1 MARQSFVFIGIL
13 ATSITVCSLAAGPVA
28 AQAPAAATKPTG
40 TPTKAYVQ
48 PKTPDGQPDISG
60 YWTNATYVPL
70 ERPQG
75 VTKEFYTPEEMAKIE
90 RDAALRESELAE
102 PGTQR
107 DVHYSNAQFGLQFSQ
122 GTFASN
128 LRTGMIV
135 DPPDGRIP
143 PQIPEAVQ
151 RNAAIAA
158 ARTARADL
166 GVSHLDLP
174 LAARCLTTT
183 ADGPPH
189 IGNND
194 LSNFQFIQ
202 SPGHVTIL
210 VERGHT
216 VRVIPLDGRPFP
228 SSKVRGWF
236 GFSRGHWEGNT
247 LVVETRNSNGRVQAS
262 SQLQI
267 KGGSDDMQVIE
278 RFTRVSPDRI
288 DYRFTVNDPKTWAR
302 SFSAEG
308 PFERLEPQG
317 PIFEYACHEGNYG
330 MMNILAGAR
339 AQEKAAAEAGKKR
352 SN

>member
-1 MARQSFVFIGIL
+1 MARQSLILMSIL
-13 ATSITVCSLAAGPVA
+13 ATVCSLATGPVA
-28 AQAPAAATKPTG
+28 AQTPAAATKPNG

-70 ERPQG
+70 ERPKG

-90 RDAALRESELAE
+90 RDAALRESEQTV
-102 PGTQR
+102 PGTPR
-107 DVHYSNAQFGLQFSQ
+107 DVHYSGAQFGIERSQ
-122 GTFASN
+122 ATFASN
-128 LRTGMIV
+128 LRTGLIV

-143 PQIPEAVQ
+143 PQIPEAAK

-158 ARTARADL
+158 ARTRSDL
-166 GVSHLDLP
+166 GMSHLDLP
-174 LAARCLTTT
+174 LTARCLVTT

-189 IGNND
+189 IGYND
-194 LSNFQFIQ
+194 LSNYQFIQ
-202 SPGHVTIL
+202 SPGYVTIL
-210 VERGHT
+210 VERGRT
-216 VRVIPLDGRPFP
+216 VRIIPLDGRPFP
-228 SSKVRGWF
+228 SSNVRSWF
-236 GFSRGHWEGNT
+236 GTSRGHWEGNT

-262 SQLQI
+262 AQLQI
-267 KGGSDDMQVIE
+267 KGGSEDMRIIE

-288 DYRFTVNDPKTWAR
+288 DYRFTVDDPKTWAR
-302 SFSAEG
+302 SFTAEG

-330 MMNILAGAR
+330 MLNILRGAR
-339 AQEKAAAEAGKKR
+339 AQEKAAELRKKG

>member
-1 MARQSFVFIGIL
+1 MARRSLIL
-13 ATSITVCSLAAGPVA
+13 WVSWPRRSRSARWPLAPSPRRRPRRRRNRTARRPS
-28 AQAPAAATKPTG
+28 P
-40 TPTKAYVQ
+40 YVQ

-70 ERPQG
+70 ERPKG
-75 VTKEFYTPEEMAKIE
+75 VNKEFYTPEEMAKIE

-102 PGTQR
+102 PGTPR

-128 LRTGMIV
+128 LRTGLIV

-143 PQIPEAVQ
+143 PQIPEAVK

-158 ARTARADL
+158 ARTDL
-166 GVSHLDLP
+166 VASHLDLS

-194 LSNFQFIQ
+194 LSNYQFIQ

-210 VERGHT
+210 IERGRT
-216 VRVIPLDGRPFP
+216 ARVIPLDGRPFP

-267 KGGSDDMQVIE
+267 KGGSEDIRVVE

-288 DYRFTVNDPKTWAR
+288 DYRFTVDDPKTWAR
-302 SFSAEG
+302 SFTAEG

-317 PIFEYACHEGNYG
+317 PIFEYACHEGNLG
-330 MMNILAGAR
+330 MMGILSGAR
-339 AQEKAAAEAGKKR
+339 AQEKAAEEARKKP

>member
-1 MARQSFVFIGIL
+1 MVRQSFMFMRTL
-13 ATSITVCSLAAGPVA
+13 AAAVAVCSLAAGAVA
-28 AQAPAAATKPTG
+28 AQAPSAAAKPNG
-40 TPTKAYVQ
+40 TPAKAYV
-48 PKTPDGQPDISG
+48 PSKTPDGQPDISG

-70 ERPQG
+70 ERPKG

-90 RDAALRESELAE
+90 RDAALRENEQTV
-102 PGTQR
+102 PGTTR
-107 DVHYSNAQFGLQFSQ
+107 DVHYSGAQFGIERSQ
-122 GTFASN
+122 ATFARN
-128 LRTGMIV
+128 LRTGLIV

-143 PQIPEAVQ
+143 PQIPEALK

-158 ARTARADL
+158 ARSDVVA
-166 GVSHLDLP
+166 SHLDLP
-174 LAARCLTTT
+174 LTARCLATTG
-183 ADGPPH
+183 DGPPH

-194 LSNFQFIQ
+194 LSNYQFIQ
-202 SPGHVTIL
+202 SPGYVTIL

-216 VRVIPLDGRPFP
+216 ARLVPLDGRPFP
-228 SSKVRGWF
+228 SSNVRGWF
-236 GFSRGHWEGNT
+236 GISRGHWEGNT

-267 KGGSDDMQVIE
+267 KGGSEDMRIIE

-288 DYRFTVNDPKTWAR
+288 DYRFTVDDPKTWAR
-302 SFSAEG
+302 SFTAEG

-330 MMNILAGAR
+330 MMNILSGAR
-339 AQEKAAAEAGKKR
+339 AQEKAAEEAGKKK

>member
-1 MARQSFVFIGIL
+1 MARQSLSLLGIL
-13 ATSITVCSLAAGPVA
+13 ATAIAIGSLVTGPVA
-28 AQAPAAATKPTG
+28 AQTSAAATKPNG
-40 TPTKAYVQ
+40 TPAKSYVQ

-70 ERPQG
+70 ERPKG
-75 VTKEFYTPEEMAKIE
+75 VTKEFYTPDEMAKIE

-102 PGTQR
+102 PGTPR

-128 LRTGMIV
+128 LRTGLIV

-166 GVSHLDLP
+166 GLSHLDLP

-194 LSNFQFIQ
+194 LSNYQFIQ

-210 VERGHT
+210 VERGRT
-216 VRVIPLDGRPFP
+216 ARVIPLDGRPFP

-267 KGGSDDMQVIE
+267 KGGSEDIRVTE

-288 DYRFTVNDPKTWAR
+288 DYRFTVDDPKTWAR
-302 SFSAEG
+302 SFTAEG
-308 PFERLEPQG
+308 PFERLAPQG
-317 PIFEYACHEGNYG
+317 PIFEYACHEGNHG
-330 MMNILAGAR
+330 MMGILSGAR
-339 AQEKAAAEAGKKR
+339 AQEKAAEEARKKP

>member
-1 MARQSFVFIGIL
+1 MPIA
-13 ATSITVCSLAAGPVA
+13 VCSLDTVPVA
-28 AQAPAAATKPTG
+28 AQAPAAATKPNG
-40 TPTKAYVQ
+40 TPTKPYVQ

-70 ERPQG
+70 ERPKG

-102 PGTQR
+102 PGTPR

-128 LRTGMIV
+128 LRTGLIV

-158 ARTARADL
+158 ARTAGTAPPGSTRADPA
-166 GVSHLDLP
+166 VSYLDLP

-194 LSNFQFIQ
+194 LSNYQFIQ

-216 VRVIPLDGRPFP
+216 ARVIPLDGRPFP

-236 GFSRGHWEGNT
+236 GSSRGHWEGNT
-247 LVVETRNSNGRVQAS
+247 LVVETRNSNGRIQAS

-267 KGGSDDMQVIE
+267 KGGSEDMRIIE

-288 DYRFTVNDPKTWAR
+288 DYRFTVDDPKTWAR
-302 SFSAEG
+302 SFTAEG
-308 PFERLEPQG
+308 PFERLEVQG
-317 PIFEYACHEGNYG
+317 PIFEYACHEGNRG
-330 MMNILAGAR
+330 MMNILTGAR
-339 AQEKAAAEAGKKR
+339 AQEKAAEEVGKKR

>member
-1 MARQSFVFIGIL
+1 MARQSRILMGIS
-13 ATSITVCSLAAGPVA
+13 AAAIAVCSLAAGPVA
-28 AQAPAAATKPTG
+28 AQAPKAAP
-40 TPTKAYVQ
+40 KAYVQ

-60 YWTNATYVPL
+60 FWTNATYVPL
-70 ERPQG
+70 ERPKG

-90 RDAALRESELAE
+90 RDAAVREAELAE

-128 LRTGMIV
+128 LRTGLIV

-158 ARTARADL
+158 ARKARADL

-194 LSNFQFIQ
+194 LSNYQFIQ
-202 SPGHVTIL
+202 SPGYVTIL
-210 VERGHT
+210 VERGRT
-216 VRVIPLDGRPFP
+216 ARIIPLDGRPFP
-228 SSKVRGWF
+228 SSKLRNWF
-236 GFSRGHWEGNT
+236 GSSRGHWEGNT

-267 KGGSDDMQVIE
+267 KGGSEDIRVIE
-278 RFTRVSPDRI
+278 RFTRVSADRI
-288 DYRFTVNDPKTWAR
+288 DYRFTVDDPKTWAR

-317 PIFEYACHEGNYG
+317 PIFEYACHEGNLG
-330 MMNILAGAR
+330 MMGILSGAR
-339 AQEKAAAEAGKKR
+339 ADEKAAEEARKKR

>member
-1 MARQSFVFIGIL
+1 MARQSLILIGIP
-13 ATSITVCSLAAGPVA
+13 ATAIAVCSLATGPVA
-28 AQAPAAATKPTG
+28 AQALKAPTR
-40 TPTKAYVQ
+40 AYVQ

-60 YWTNATYVPL
+60 FWTNATYVPL
-70 ERPQG
+70 ERPKG
-75 VTKEFYTPEEMAKIE
+75 VAKEFYTPEEMAKIE

-122 GTFASN
+122 GTFARN
-128 LRTGMIV
+128 LRTGLIV

-151 RNAAIAA
+151 RNAAIAS
-158 ARTARADL
+158 ARKARADL

-194 LSNFQFIQ
+194 LSNYQFIQ
-202 SPGHVTIL
+202 SPGYVTIL
-210 VERGHT
+210 IERGRT
-216 VRVIPLDGRPFP
+216 ARIIPLDGRPFP
-228 SSKVRGWF
+228 SSKVRNWF
-236 GFSRGHWEGNT
+236 GSSRGHWEGNT

-267 KGGSDDMQVIE
+267 KGGSEDIRVVE

-288 DYRFTVNDPKTWAR
+288 DYRFTVDDSKTWAR
-302 SFSAEG
+302 SFTAEG

-317 PIFEYACHEGNYG
+317 PIFEYACHEGNLG
-330 MMNILAGAR
+330 MMGILSGAR
-339 AQEKAAAEAGKKR
+339 ADEKAAEEARKKR

>member
-1 MARQSFVFIGIL
+1 MARQSRILIGIS
-13 ATSITVCSLAAGPVA
+13 AAAIAVCSLATGPVA
-28 AQAPAAATKPTG
+28 AQAPKAA
-40 TPTKAYVQ
+40 TKAYVQ

-60 YWTNATYVPL
+60 FWTNATYVPL
-70 ERPQG
+70 ERPKG

-90 RDAALRESELAE
+90 RDAAVREAELAE

-128 LRTGMIV
+128 LRTGLIV

-158 ARTARADL
+158 ARKARADL

-194 LSNFQFIQ
+194 LSNYQFIQ
-202 SPGHVTIL
+202 SPGYVTIL
-210 VERGHT
+210 VERGRT
-216 VRVIPLDGRPFP
+216 ARIIPLDGRPFP
-228 SSKVRGWF
+228 SSKLRNWF
-236 GFSRGHWEGNT
+236 GSSRGHWEGNT

-267 KGGSDDMQVIE
+267 KGGSEDIRVIE
-278 RFTRVSPDRI
+278 RFTRVSADRI
-288 DYRFTVNDPKTWAR
+288 DYRFTVDDPKTWAR

-317 PIFEYACHEGNYG
+317 PIFEYACHEGNLG
-330 MMNILAGAR
+330 MMGILSGAR
-339 AQEKAAAEAGKKR
+339 ADEKAAEEARKKR

>member
-1 MARQSFVFIGIL
+1 M
-13 ATSITVCSLAAGPVA
+13 
-28 AQAPAAATKPTG
+28 
-40 TPTKAYVQ
+40 
-48 PKTPDGQPDISG
+48 
-60 YWTNATYVPL
+60 
-70 ERPQG
+70 
-75 VTKEFYTPEEMAKIE
+75 
-90 RDAALRESELAE
+90 
-102 PGTQR
+102 
-107 DVHYSNAQFGLQFSQ
+107 
-122 GTFASN
+122 
-128 LRTGMIV
+128 
-135 DPPDGRIP
+135 
-143 PQIPEAVQ
+143 
-151 RNAAIAA
+151 AA

-194 LSNFQFIQ
+194 LSNYQFIQ
-202 SPGHVTIL
+202 SSGHVTIL

-216 VRVIPLDGRPFP
+216 VRVIPLDARPFP

-267 KGGSDDMQVIE
+267 KGGSEDLHVIE

-288 DYRFTVNDPKTWAR
+288 DYRFTVTDPKTWAR
-302 SFSAEG
+302 SFTAEG

-317 PIFEYACHEGNYG
+317 PIFEYACHEGNLG
-330 MMNILAGAR
+330 MVGILSGAR
-339 AQEKAAAEAGKKR
+339 AQEKAAEEARKKR

>member
-1 MARQSFVFIGIL
+1 MSIL
-13 ATSITVCSLAAGPVA
+13 ATAIAVCSLATGPVA
-28 AQAPAAATKPTG
+28 AQAPAAATKPNG

-70 ERPQG
+70 ERPKG

-158 ARTARADL
+158 ARTAGTASPGSVRADL
-166 GVSHLDLP
+166 GLSYQDLP

-194 LSNFQFIQ
+194 LSNYQFIQ

-236 GFSRGHWEGNT
+236 GISRGHWEGNT

-267 KGGSDDMQVIE
+267 KGGSEDMRVIE

-288 DYRFTVNDPKTWAR
+288 DYRFTVDDPKTWAR
-302 SFSAEG
+302 SFTAEG

-317 PIFEYACHEGNYG
+317 PIFEYACHEGNHG
-330 MMNILAGAR
+330 MMNILTGAR
-339 AQEKAAAEAGKKR
+339 AQEKKV

>member
-1 MARQSFVFIGIL
+1 MARQSLVLMGTL
-13 ATSITVCSLAAGPVA
+13 AAAIAVCSLAIAPVA
-28 AQAPAAATKPTG
+28 AQAPAAATKPNG
-40 TPTKAYVQ
+40 APAKAYVQ

-70 ERPQG
+70 ERPKG

-90 RDAALRESELAE
+90 RDAALREGELAE
-102 PGTQR
+102 PGTTR

-128 LRTGMIV
+128 LRTGLIV

-166 GVSHLDLP
+166 GISHLDLP

-194 LSNFQFIQ
+194 LSNYQFIQ
-202 SPGHVTIL
+202 SPGYVTIL
-210 VERGHT
+210 VEMVHHARI
-216 VRVIPLDGRPFP
+216 IPIDGRPRMP
-228 SSKVRGWF
+228 GAVRQWTGS
-236 GFSRGHWEGNT
+236 SRGHWEGET
-247 LVVETRNSNGRVQAS
+247 LVVETANFNGKFPIRGS
-262 SQLQI
+262 SEQI
-267 KGGSDDMQVIE
+267 RLTE
-278 RFTRVSPDRI
+278 RFTRVDADTIR
-288 DYRFTVNDPKTWAR
+288 YQFTVDDPATWTKPW
-302 SFSAEG
+302 SAEQ
-308 PFERLEPQG
+308 PMRKITG
-317 PIFEYACHEGNYG
+317 PIFEHACHEGNYDLR
-330 MMNILAGAR
+330 NLLTTAR
-339 AQEKAAAEAGKKR
+339 VLEKKAAEEAAKKGSR
-352 SN
+352 